1 MMIEII
7 GWVSLVLALWVITY
21 IPMTFLIAY
30 VIQKTDKKDKKPWD
44 VQI

>member
-21 IPMTFLIAY
+21 IPLTFLIAR
-30 VIQKTDKKDKKPWD
+30 ITRKADKKDKKPWD
-44 VQI
+44 LKI